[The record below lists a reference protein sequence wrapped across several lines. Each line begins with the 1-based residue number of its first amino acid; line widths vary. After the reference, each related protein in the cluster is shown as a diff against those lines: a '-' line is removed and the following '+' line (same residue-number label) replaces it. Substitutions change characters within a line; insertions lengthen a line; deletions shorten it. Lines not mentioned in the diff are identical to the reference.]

1 MTPIQQP
8 RKKRSFFKRMV
19 RYFKRFFIL
28 IGMLT
33 TAISVLLFVT
43 FHKVAP
49 YIPPP
54 LPDKVI
60 LSYTFK
66 SGLAESVTMPSITQP
81 FLRPET
87 TFYEVT
93 KALRQAAKDP
103 RVKGFVARIQD
114 INMAPAQIQELR
126 DTITSFRNTGKF
138 TYIFAEN
145 YGGFSSSMG
154 SYYLATAFNQ
164 IWLQPVGSVSI
175 NGVAAEVP
183 FLKGIM
189 DKIGVEA
196 QFARKGIYK
205 SASES
210 LTETKMSAPH
220 REMMTD
226 LINNIALQMVYD
238 ISKNRK
244 IPADMVN
251 QIINDS
257 PYSDI
262 KAVKLNLVDKTGY
275 YNQMLN
281 DAKLTAG
288 NKDIKTVSLSKY
300 FHQSDTFGQSGKMSG
315 FIEKIFYKP
324 APIEVHKNKV
334 KAKIALIFGIG
345 DIISYSN
352 QTHAGLKGFG
362 MAADKIVAAFEEARN
377 DKNVAAVVFRI
388 DSPGGTPEAAESI
401 RHAIIETQQMGKPV
415 VVSMG
420 GYAASGGYW
429 ISMAADRIFASE
441 YTITGSIG
449 IFVMF
454 PTFQRSLDAI
464 GISTDGVGSTFW
476 AGEFRADREIS
487 DETRTMIQL
496 LIEKGYDD
504 FISKVAMHR
513 GIDKSDVD
521 TIAQGQVWSG
531 GDAFENRLIDEI
543 GGVDA
548 AIASAAELAELED
561 GQYGT
566 KRFEKE
572 LSPGERLVLAILGG
586 AQWIGFNPES
596 LASNRSSIERVANI
610 LEDAISPLL
619 RLNDPKGVYLHCFC
633 VFE

>member
-288 NKDIKTVSLSKY
+288 NKDIKTVDLSKY

-315 FIEKIFYKP
+315 FIEKTFYKP

-420 GYAASGGYW
+420 GYATSGGYW
-429 ISMAADRIFASE
+429 IATPAKVIVAE
-441 YTITGSIG
+441 PATITGSIG
-449 IFVMF
+449 VFGGKFVLEQMWKKLGINWEGIKF
-454 PTFQRSLDAI
+454 GDNARMWSSNVSFSKKEKTRI
-464 GISTDGVGSTFW
+464 GV
-476 AGEFRADREIS
+476 
-487 DETRTMIQL
+487 
-496 LIEKGYDD
+496 
-504 FISKVAMHR
+504 
-513 GIDKSDVD
+513 
-521 TIAQGQVWSG
+521 
-531 GDAFENRLIDEI
+531 
-543 GGVDA
+543 
-548 AIASAAELAELED
+548 
-561 GQYGT
+561 
-566 KRFEKE
+566 
-572 LSPGERLVLAILGG
+572 
-586 AQWIGFNPES
+586 
-596 LASNRSSIERVANI
+596 
-610 LEDAISPLL
+610 
-619 RLNDPKGVYLHCFC
+619 RLNDLYEAFIVRVMEGRKMTRERVISVAEGRIWTGKQAKENGLVDKLGGINKAIIFAKIEANLKPEQDVPVEIFPARKSTLEMFIDLATEGISIAPNISISAKDILQRLREELNSETPSLKAPKILLH
-633 VFE
+633 